1 MQFIFHIGP
10 SKTGT
15 SAIQYW
21 CETHRDELLKH
32 NIYYPAHD
40 VDANGI
46 SPGNLQSIYSIG
58 EENNHLTLNTK
69 KLQKLI
75 GDAEEQGANTVLL
88 SSEFFFKRVNELA
101 EHVPGAKF
109 IAYIRFELELLESN
123 YNQAVKR
130 HKRVVTFKSPKKSCA
145 DSIRLLSDYIG
156 SFGIQR

>member
-10 SKTGT
+10 PKTGT

-69 KLQKLI
+69 KTPKTHWRRRRTRGEYRSVVIRVFFLKGLMSLPSMFQVQSLSLI
-75 GDAEEQGANTVLL
+75 FDLN
-88 SSEFFFKRVNELA
+88 
-101 EHVPGAKF
+101 
-109 IAYIRFELELLESN
+109 
-123 YNQAVKR
+123 
-130 HKRVVTFKSPKKSCA
+130 
-145 DSIRLLSDYIG
+145 
-156 SFGIQR
+156 